1 VTVFAPAE
9 KVSRVLLSAA
19 PLLLALPML
28 AGCDQSYPADMRYPL
43 RTDPVLEDRLTEEP
57 KVPDRPGQLPI
68 LSIAAMREPGN
79 PLFLAADKA
88 RDPLKV
94 SESNKTIIERT
105 LRLHFGTPA
114 EPKVYGVEPPTIK
127 TLKLERPTLA
137 KGSALY
143 RIHCLH
149 CHGLPGDGRGPT
161 AFWVNPHPRDY
172 RQGKFKFISTNAG
185 GQKARRA
192 DLVRVMRHGIDGTSM
207 PAFNLLSDAD
217 LEAMASYVIHLS
229 IRGECEYYLYRYT
242 DLIKEGTLPD
252 GATIPDTVQETLS
265 VFSDAWVAAERGEF
279 SPAPPPFAW
288 EPSTDAEVAEVKAAV
303 QRGQKF
309 FNDQQNGCIK
319 CHTDYGRT
327 ATYRYDDWGTMT
339 RPMDLTQGTFRG
351 GRRPIDLYWRMHFG
365 IDPSGMASF
374 SDAPAK
380 TGQVQTLWDIVKFV
394 EILPYPGMRDKYGVR
409 ID

>member
-1 VTVFAPAE
+1 
-9 KVSRVLLSAA
+9 
-19 PLLLALPML
+19 
-28 AGCDQSYPADMRYPL
+28 
-43 RTDPVLEDRLTEEP
+43 
-57 KVPDRPGQLPI
+57 
-68 LSIAAMREPGN
+68 
-79 PLFLAADKA
+79 
-88 RDPLKV
+88 
-94 SESNKTIIERT
+94 
-105 LRLHFGTPA
+105 
-114 EPKVYGVEPPTIK
+114 
-127 TLKLERPTLA
+127 
-137 KGSALY
+137 
-143 RIHCLH
+143 
-149 CHGLPGDGRGPT
+149 
-161 AFWVNPHPRDY
+161 
-172 RQGKFKFISTNAG
+172 
-185 GQKARRA
+185 
-192 DLVRVMRHGIDGTSM
+192 
-207 PAFNLLSDAD
+207 
-217 LEAMASYVIHLS
+217 MASYVIHLS